1 MTHYIIE
8 FALWTL
14 LAFFIGCLI
23 GWLLR
28 SIFGSAEAEAPH
40 PGTLAESEP
49 DPVQPVEPAVPK
61 LVEMDSA
68 QAANLSMGIA
78 DTAMRMDR
86 PKGLEQARDGKP
98 DDLQRISGIGPKNE
112 KILHT
117 LGFFHF
123 DQIAEWTVEQVAW
136 VDDHLKFNGR
146 IGREEWIA
154 QARLLA
160 DGKEEE
166 FRRLYGSGGKVDE
179 DGKTGSGEA
188 TRRS

>member
-14 LAFFIGCLI
+14 LAYAIGCLI
-23 GWLLR
+23 GYLLR
-28 SIFGSAEAEAPH
+28 TMFGVGAAEAPGVGAVTIPDTDAVQH
-40 PGTLAESEP
+40 VELHVPKIAEM
-49 DPVQPVEPAVPK
+49 DNAVP
-61 LVEMDSA
+61 V
-68 QAANLSMGIA
+68 AAAAAAEALPL
-78 DTAMRMDR
+78 RMDR
-86 PKGLEQARDGKP
+86 PKGLDQARDGNP

-123 DQIAEWTVEQVAW
+123 DQIAAWTVEQVAW

-154 QARLLA
+154 QAKLLA
-160 DGKEEE
+160 AGRDDE
-166 FRRLYGSGGKVDE
+166 FHALYGTGGKKNE
-179 DGKTGSGEA
+179 DGVAEPGSRTRKT
-188 TRRS
+188 